1 MGAPGR
7 VLAEVKLELLLLLE
21 LRLLLE
27 LLAAGRVVAAVGEA
41 AAWLL
46 ELLLRWLLEG
56 LVEGGHGCGWRAL
69 RFF

>member
-1 MGAPGR
+1 MGPPGR
-7 VLAEVKLELLLLLE
+7 VLAEIELELLGLLLLLPG
-21 LRLLLE
+21 LSS
-27 LLAAGRVVAAVGEA
+27 AGRVVAAVGEA